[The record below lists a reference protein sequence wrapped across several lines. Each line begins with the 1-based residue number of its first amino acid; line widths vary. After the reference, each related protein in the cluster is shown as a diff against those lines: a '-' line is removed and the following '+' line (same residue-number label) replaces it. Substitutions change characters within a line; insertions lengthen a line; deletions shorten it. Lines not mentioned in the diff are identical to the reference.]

1 MSIEDD
7 YENVCNIIEYILST
21 NGDND
26 YILEDTRFQI
36 PDRFY
41 KYFSNDVII
50 ETQENIIIKQ
60 INEECNDR

>member
-1 MSIEDD
+1 MKIGVNRMSIEDD

-41 KYFSNDVII
+41 KYFSNDV
-50 ETQENIIIKQ
+50 
-60 INEECNDR
+60 